1 MAVPVQIQ
9 VACAGGMGLGGQ
21 DMRAGPHLRARQGL
35 QMSVPACC
43 RWGVKW
49 ARQIEAQAT

>member
-43 RWGVKW
+43 SG
-49 ARQIEAQAT
+49 E